1 MPFML
6 ALKLRCKQ
14 MWAWLRNRDVVFVK
28 DVKTDKVFIAI
39 AYRPWDPFKDPPL
52 MVKLA
57 GKPHVLRSDGRI
69 AEEDMMS
76 WVPGGHRREPMLRT
90 THLWRYASVS
100 KDAMMKLRGE
110 DMPDGN

>member
-1 MPFML
+1 M
-6 ALKLRCKQ
+6 
-14 MWAWLRNRDVVFVK
+14 VFVK

-69 AEEDMMS
+69 AEEDIMS
-76 WVPGGHRREPMLRT
+76 WVPGCALRESRLRT
-90 THLWRYASVS
+90 THLWRYASPN

-110 DMPDGN
+110 DMPDGD